1 MVHRYSLIQR
11 TGFDTDLQRY
21 VMVSLLHCSAHSWH
35 VRDRAWSENNTRGI
49 SQCKVKGLLQH
60 RSENNTRGISQCKV
74 KGLLQ
79 HMSENNTRGISQC
92 KVKGLLQHRSE
103 NNTLGI
109 SQCKVKGLLQHRSGT
124 GERAWSKNNTRD
136 RSQCRVKGLSQG
148 CHISSRCPICQKWPS
163 Y

>member
-79 HMSENNTRGISQC
+79 HRSENNTR
-92 KVKGLLQHRSE
+92 
-103 NNTLGI
+103 GI